1 MLSQAAP
8 AQTICLLTLTCSG
21 LFAFKGE
28 DSRNTQL
35 MNT

>member
-1 MLSQAAP
+1 MLSQGTR

-28 DSRNTQL
+28 DSRNTQP